1 MLTHSPK
8 SYGVWAREGK
18 KRQELTPHEI
28 LVDTIAETF
37 NISCVDKELTEKV
50 WKCDSVEVKCNT
62 CLQWLDN
69 RSSVSNDNVGPILR
83 QKDKSNTDLYKL
95 RFLWCLAIYSS
106 QQAIYRLFFD
116 NLKQSC
122 LDFGLWMVKDT
133 HLISMT
139 SLSLPIFL
147 ESDSKR
153 SKESFAEGKR
163 YEVTIT
169 LVNRLVYYTRGVL
182 CAVPWR
188 HQDLASPARL
198 PHLCLL
204 LSVDH
209 LAKKGFISTCGDCDA
224 YKHTGPSG
232 QSFSCCII
240 VSWSQFYDMTTI

>member
-1 MLTHSPK
+1 MSCHLFIATSHLSP
-8 SYGVWAREGK
+8 
-18 KRQELTPHEI
+18 L
-28 LVDTIAETF
+28 
-37 NISCVDKELTEKV
+37 
-50 WKCDSVEVKCNT
+50 
-62 CLQWLDN
+62 
-69 RSSVSNDNVGPILR
+69 LR
-83 QKDKSNTDLYKL
+83 QLEAELL
-95 RFLWCLAIYSS
+95 RFW
-106 QQAIYRLFFD
+106 
-116 NLKQSC
+116 NLNGKS
-122 LDFGLWMVKDT
+122 LDT